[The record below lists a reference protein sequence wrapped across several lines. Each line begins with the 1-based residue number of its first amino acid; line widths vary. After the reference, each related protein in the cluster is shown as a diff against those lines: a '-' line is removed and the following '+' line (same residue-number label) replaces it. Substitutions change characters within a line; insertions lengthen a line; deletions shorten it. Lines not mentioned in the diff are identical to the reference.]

1 MVLMAP
7 DRAQVSPRVALL
19 APGAPDECLAGV
31 RRFAEE
37 HGWQLSTDVDRGGKW
52 PQGWNGDGVLVA
64 LPDRAGLL
72 PQVAAADVPCVAF
85 STEFATAS
93 VPLVTPD
100 EVAIGRLAADYLIE
114 RGFRAFAFAPL
125 SARTINAGRLS
136 AFRERLTERG
146 YSYRV
151 LPPILDR
158 VRERGDDDS
167 GDRRRIFVGQL
178 RQLAPRTAIFAHDDR
193 VAAGLVECIREAG
206 LLIPEDIA
214 VLGVG
219 NSASFA
225 EAKVP
230 VSMVELDLEH
240 LGYQA
245 AAMLQERMRGAL
257 ALASGVVPPKGVVT
271 RVSTET
277 DAVSDE
283 RVVRAL
289 AYIEESFTDPNLS
302 VDAVAWAVGMSR
314 RNLERS
320 FRHETGRT
328 IYEHI
333 VNVRMREAAKLLAE
347 SPAMRALDVA
357 RKVGLSGERTFYR
370 VFRRYFGKTPKAHGA
385 WTSRVRNVSTLVASS
400 PAPMRHPIPQEE
412 SPVPIGS
419 AASCPAA

>member
-1 MVLMAP
+1 M
-7 DRAQVSPRVALL
+7 
-19 APGAPDECLAGV
+19 AGV
-31 RRFAEE
+31 VRFAQE
-37 HGWQLSTDVDRGGKW
+37 HGWHLSGDLDRVARL
-52 PQGWNGDGVLVA
+52 PRGWTGDGIVIA
-64 LPDRAGLL
+64 LPDRAGMI
-72 PQVAAADVPCVAF
+72 PQLTQAGIPCVAF
-85 STEFATAS
+85 TTDYTTAAE
-93 VPLVTPD
+93 PLVGPD
-100 EVAIGRLAADYLIE
+100 EVAIGRMAADYLIE
-114 RGFRAFAFAPL
+114 RGFQTFACAPF
-125 SARTINAGRLS
+125 SVSTINAGRLY
-136 AFRERLTERG
+136 AFRERVTERG
-146 YSYRV
+146 FSYRV
-151 LPPILDR
+151 LPPAYDR
-158 VRERGDDDS
+158 PHERAEGEWI
-167 GDRRRIFVGQL
+167 DRRRALVGQL
-178 RQLAPRTAIFAHDDR
+178 RQLPARTAIFAYDDG
-193 VAAGLVECIREAG
+193 VATDLVDSIRHAG

-219 NSASFA
+219 NSVFSAGA
-225 EAKVP
+225 TVP
-230 VSMVELDLEH
+230 ISTVELDLER

-245 AAMLQERMRGAL
+245 AALLHEQMSAAVAPVSRAV
-257 ALASGVVPPKGVVT
+257 APKGVVT

-277 DAVSDE
+277 GAVADE
-283 RVVRAL
+283 RVMRAL
-289 AYIEESFTDPNLS
+289 AFIEQSFSDPALG
-302 VDAVAWAVGMSR
+302 VDCVARAVGMSR

-385 WTSRVRNVSTLVASS
+385 WTSRVRNVSTLIASS